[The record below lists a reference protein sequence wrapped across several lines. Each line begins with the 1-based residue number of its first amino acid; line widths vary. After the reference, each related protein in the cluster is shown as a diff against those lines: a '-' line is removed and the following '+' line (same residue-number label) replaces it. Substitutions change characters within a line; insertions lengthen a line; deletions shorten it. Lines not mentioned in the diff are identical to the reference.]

1 MSNTK
6 AQIAQ
11 KRPGKHVWDSAK
23 YSRIRGASAALYGAL
38 EKACTKHT
46 EHLAHL
52 CLDEKHVTSTQ
63 IHFRLSFTHLTL
75 SLSDGPGR
83 TAWFLVESVAAEK
96 EKHPRIETH
105 NTMANLTKTLKRE
118 RTPPRENLQK
128 KAKKSVRFRSPTPP
142 LPPCQTSSLSVV
154 RPSTTLTQ
162 LCQRSNFCD
171 QMRACLQ
178 QRASTS
184 VSCLGILD
192 RSGSWEQR
200 VYTT

>member
-1 MSNTK
+1 MSKTK
-6 AQIAQ
+6 SQIAQ
-11 KRPGKHVWDSAK
+11 TRPGKYAWDSAK

-46 EHLAHL
+46 EHLVHL
-52 CLDEKHVTSTQ
+52 CLDEKPATSSQ
-63 IHFRLSFTHLTL
+63 ILFRLSFTHLTL
-75 SLSDGPGR
+75 SLSDSPVR
-83 TAWFLVESVAAEK
+83 TTWFLVESVVTDRK
-96 EKHPRIETH
+96 KDLTTETN

-118 RTPPRENLQK
+118 RTPPRESLQK

-142 LPPCQTSSLSVV
+142 LPSCQAPSLSVV
-154 RPSTTLTQ
+154 QPSAALTQ